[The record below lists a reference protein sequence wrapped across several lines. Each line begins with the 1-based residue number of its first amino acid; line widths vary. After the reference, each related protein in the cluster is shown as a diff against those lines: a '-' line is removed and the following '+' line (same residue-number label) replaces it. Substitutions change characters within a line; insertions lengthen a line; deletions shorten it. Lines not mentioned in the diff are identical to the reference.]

1 MVDDILIPV
10 PHLLAGLDGVQRRI
24 GDGLSARIRAGT
36 TAAIRGSEGRI
47 LNLIGPNGTR
57 PTVLADGAWI
67 TKQAIG
73 KRIHDLEARGLVTVD
88 PDPHDGRAVLVRRTA
103 EGDRRIAFAL
113 AQIADVERE
122 FAELVGV
129 ERYRQF
135 REVLDELA
143 TGYLPA
149 ALSDHHDRA

>member
-1 MVDDILIPV
+1 MVDDISAEV

-24 GDGLSARIRAGT
+24 GDGLNVRIRADT
-36 TAAIRGSEGRI
+36 TTAIRGSEGRI

-73 KRIHDLEARGLVTVD
+73 KRIHGLEARGLVTLE

-103 EGDRRIAFAL
+103 EGDRVVAFAL

-129 ERYRQF
+129 ERYQQF
-135 REVLDELA
+135 RAVLDELA
-143 TGYLPA
+143 TGYMPA
-149 ALSDHHDRA
+149 ALSDHSGRG